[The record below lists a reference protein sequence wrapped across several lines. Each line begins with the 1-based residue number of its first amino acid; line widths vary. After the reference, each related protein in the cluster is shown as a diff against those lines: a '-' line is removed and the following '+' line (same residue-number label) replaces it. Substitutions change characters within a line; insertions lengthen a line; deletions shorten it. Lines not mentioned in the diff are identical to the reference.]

1 MYINS
6 RRKTILKT
14 RQVDSAE
21 LAIDEIVWIESGQ
34 KIEIETISEEKSQH
48 RFVKLTRAIVCEG
61 SANGKIKEGF
71 IYIPHWEFTN
81 PTPKGDVILNVPY
94 FCQLDN
100 STEYHGPGSR
110 QCNLTSHAMAAEY
123 ILKDRGMTTLTT
135 IARQK
140 NYNEPE
146 SAYGELVNRFGDTTD
161 HNANTQ
167 ALQSLKLES
176 RWETTLEI
184 GDLIESI
191 NKRIPIPIGMHYKSS
206 GHIVCVVGY
215 NLDREIAYINDPYG
229 ARAGSQ
235 DYYAVIGSGAGKM
248 DTYSFET
255 MKKLFVNDRDGWGRV
270 FTAIGS
276 LATGL

>member
-6 RRKTILKT
+6 RRKTIVKS
-14 RQVDSAE
+14 RQVDSSLLNTE
-21 LAIDEIVWIESGQ
+21 EIAWIESGQ

-48 RFVKLTRAIVCEG
+48 RFVKLTRAIKSEG

-100 STEYHGPGSR
+100 STEYHGAGSR

-123 ILKDRGMTTLTT
+123 ILGDRKMATLSA

-140 NYNEPE
+140 SYTEPE
-146 SAYGELVNRFGDTTD
+146 SAYGEIVNRFGDTTD
-161 HNANTQ
+161 HDANTQ
-167 ALQSLKLES
+167 ALRVLKLES
-176 RWETTLEI
+176 YWSTTLEI
-184 GDLIESI
+184 SDLIDSI
-191 NKRIPIPIGMHYKSS
+191 NKRLPMPIGMHYKES
-206 GHIVCVVGY
+206 GHIVCAAGY
-215 NLDREIAYINDPYG
+215 NLDREIIYINDPYG

-235 DYYAVIGSGAGKM
+235 DYYAVIGGSAGKL
-248 DTYSFET
+248 DTYSFAT
-255 MKKLFVNDRDGWGRV
+255 MQKLWVNNNDGWGRV
-270 FTAIGS
+270 FGAVDGE
-276 LATGL
+276 ATGL